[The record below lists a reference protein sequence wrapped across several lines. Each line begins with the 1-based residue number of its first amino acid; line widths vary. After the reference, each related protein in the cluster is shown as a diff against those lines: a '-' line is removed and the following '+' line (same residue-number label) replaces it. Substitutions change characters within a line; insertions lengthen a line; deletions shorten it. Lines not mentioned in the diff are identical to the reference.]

1 MTRNRALLTLAIF
14 VAALSWACITP
25 PPTPTTTSTSV
36 DTTTTAPGST
46 TTSTTTTTTQPTTTT
61 TTTTVPSGDWPTEFN
76 TGPTVANPPYLGT
89 VHVGPGE
96 TRTITQ
102 AVTDGIVVW
111 PGANVMLDHIEAH
124 GEIYVMNRHGDPT
137 TRFRMTNS
145 AARNGMRVNTVD
157 ASENIDWAHQ
167 VYGDIVVSNSW
178 LWYPQGSG
186 TQHTEALSSFG
197 WPSGAVFNHVSFIQQ
212 GPFNG
217 TATAAINWHGVN
229 TTFNG
234 CYFGW
239 QDGVAAWYTVYVAGS
254 NNVVR
259 NSTMEKGL
267 GSWIYPDST
276 PPATYVG
283 NTDAASGAPVG

>member
-1 MTRNRALLTLAIF
+1 MTRARALLTLAI
-14 VAALSWACITP
+14 VAAALSWACITP
-25 PPTPTTTSTSV
+25 PPTPTTTTSTSV
-36 DTTTTAPGST
+36 DTTQPT
-46 TTSTTTTTTQPTTTT
+46 TTQPTTTVPPTTTTQPTTTT
-61 TTTTVPSGDWPTEFN
+61 TPPSSDHPTEFN
-76 TGPTVANPPYLGT
+76 TGPTVANPPSLGT
-89 VHVGPGE
+89 VHIPAGQ
-96 TRTITQ
+96 TRTISQ

-111 PGANVMLDHIEAH
+111 PGANVTLTNVEAH
-124 GEIYVMNRHGDPT
+124 GEVYVMSRHGDPT
-137 TRFRMTNS
+137 TRFRMTDS
-145 AARNGMRVNTVD
+145 AAYNGMRVNTVD
-157 ASENIDWAHQ
+157 ASENLDWGHQ
-167 VYGDIVVSNSW
+167 VYGDIRVDDSW
-178 LWYPQGSG
+178 IWYPQGSG

-197 WPSGAVFNHVSFIQQ
+197 WPSGTVFEHTSFIQQ

-217 TATAAINWHGVN
+217 TATATVNWHGVN
-229 TTFNG
+229 TLFDD

>member
-124 GEIYVMNRHGDPT
+124 GEIYVMARHGDAT
-137 TRFRMTNS
+137 TRFRMTDS
-145 AARNGMRVNTVD
+145 AAYNGMRVNTVD
-157 ASENIDWAHQ
+157 ASENLDWGHQ
-167 VYGDIVVSNSW
+167 VYGDIRVDDSW
-178 LWYPQGSG
+178 IWYPQGSG

-197 WPSGAVFNHVSFIQQ
+197 WPSGTVFEHTSFIQQ

-217 TATAAINWHGVN
+217 TATATVNWHGVN
-229 TTFNG
+229 TLFDD

-239 QDGVAAWYTVYVAGS
+239 SDGIAAWYTVYVEGS
-254 NNVVR
+254 GNVVR
-259 NSTMEKGL
+259 NSLFEQARG
-267 GSWIYPDST
+267 GYIYPSN
-276 PPATYVG
+276 PPATYIG
-283 NTDAASGAPVG
+283 NVDAVTGAPVEP